1 MREPASARRTLDRL
15 IYADNAL
22 VETDFDNVEKHILS
36 GLTVLLFST
45 DREYLVINCK
55 AVERRAVPTPELG
68 FTLRGGL
75 DCFTENLDTNLSLLR
90 YRVQD
95 KNLKIIYFTVGRRTR
110 TAVALTYIED
120 IADPALVNNIQNKI
134 NAIDVDGI
142 GASGDLQGYLL
153 DRPYQFFPQMGVI
166 ERSDMAFNTLLD
178 GKVVILVDGS
188 KDAIYAP
195 KTFSEYFYSSD
206 DRYDNKVFGFFSRML
221 RYISLYIALTATSV
235 YVAVTSFHTDVLPG
249 DYAILL
255 ATLRSNVP
263 FNAMIG
269 VLLLETILELLREA
283 LLRVPKRIGSAIGIV
298 GAIVIGQAAI
308 AAGIFSSLL
317 LIIAAVSLIASFAL
331 PDYTLITPFRVL
343 KFLVIFTTGFF
354 GFFGYT
360 VATVFVLTL
369 LVSNTSFG
377 VPFMTPFAPY
387 NGRDFAKAF
396 IDQSHVS
403 KWRPGLLNNKDK
415 KRMR

>member
-1 MREPASARRTLDRL
+1 
-15 IYADNAL
+15 
-22 VETDFDNVEKHILS
+22 
-36 GLTVLLFST
+36 
-45 DREYLVINCK
+45 
-55 AVERRAVPTPELG
+55 
-68 FTLRGGL
+68 
-75 DCFTENLDTNLSLLR
+75 
-90 YRVQD
+90 
-95 KNLKIIYFTVGRRTR
+95 
-110 TAVALTYIED
+110 
-120 IADPALVNNIQNKI
+120 
-134 NAIDVDGI
+134 
-142 GASGDLQGYLL
+142 
-153 DRPYQFFPQMGVI
+153 
-166 ERSDMAFNTLLD
+166 
-178 GKVVILVDGS
+178 
-188 KDAIYAP
+188 
-195 KTFSEYFYSSD
+195 
-206 DRYDNKVFGFFSRML
+206 ML